1 MKTRTRIIYFSFIA
15 LIMLSELVTSN
26 LYSLFGNLEN
36 TADIMGVT
44 VAEERIR
51 LYILIVLDIVAGGGA
66 LLAVTGYVRAGAA
79 NLGRIGVTMAAVGMV
94 IYGCY
99 QFWAGTFQLGT
110 ESMQNLTRT
119 VGIIYP
125 LIGIGAWFVGR
136 DLRRGTFDNE

>member
-15 LIMLSELVTSN
+15 VIMLSELVTSN

-66 LLAVTGYVRAGAA
+66 L
-79 NLGRIGVTMAAVGMV
+79 
-94 IYGCY
+94 
-99 QFWAGTFQLGT
+99 
-110 ESMQNLTRT
+110 
-119 VGIIYP
+119 
-125 LIGIGAWFVGR
+125 
-136 DLRRGTFDNE
+136 